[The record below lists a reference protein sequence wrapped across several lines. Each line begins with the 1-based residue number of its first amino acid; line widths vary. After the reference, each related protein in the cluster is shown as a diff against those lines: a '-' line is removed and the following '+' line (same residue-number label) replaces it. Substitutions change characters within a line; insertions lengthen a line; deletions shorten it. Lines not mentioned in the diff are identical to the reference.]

1 MPKENARTLL
11 RAIDEKATGEKAAP
25 SGALCKSGWAAGRE
39 TGVSSAR
46 HSLFAEEERGVIIIH
61 SEEHRLQSGRSELND
76 GQLVPCYEKPERADI
91 IRDRLAAIGLG
102 PMAAPDPHGLEPL
115 ARVHDAGYLGFLQSA
130 WDEWLVEHGDWDAL
144 PLNWVAPGMH
154 RRVVPR
160 SIDGRLGYY
169 SFDAGTPITA
179 GTWRAATAAA
189 NGALTGADRLRAGD
203 RSVFALCRPPGHH
216 AGRAFYGG
224 YCFLNNAAIA
234 AQSLRDNGAARVA
247 VLDVDYH
254 HGNGTQEIFWE
265 RGDVLFVS
273 LHADPIDEFPYFSGH
288 ADEMGAGAGAG
299 ATLNLPLPWGTD
311 WAAYAEA
318 LAVAARRIGDFAPD
332 ALVVS
337 LGADT
342 YGGDPIS
349 RFRLLSEDFLRMGAA
364 LAAIKLPTLFVME
377 GGYAVADLGVNVGNV
392 LTGFEGA

>member
-1 MPKENARTLL
+1 M
-11 RAIDEKATGEKAAP
+11 
-25 SGALCKSGWAAGRE
+25 
-39 TGVSSAR
+39 
-46 HSLFAEEERGVIIIH
+46 IIIH

-102 PMAAPDPHGLEPL
+102 PMAPPVPHGLEPL
-115 ARVHDAGYLGFLQSA
+115 ARVHDVGYLGFLQSA

-144 PLNWVAPGMH
+144 PLNWVAPGMR

-224 YCFLNNAAIA
+224 YCFLNNAAVA
-234 AQSLRDNGAARVA
+234 AQSLRDHGAARVA

-288 ADEMGAGAGAG
+288 ADETGAGAGAG

-364 LAAIKLPTLFVME
+364 LAAINLPTLFVME
-377 GGYAVADLGVNVGNV
+377 GGYAVADLGVNVGNI

>member
-1 MPKENARTLL
+1 MPNENTRTLL
-11 RAIDEKATGEKAAP
+11 RAIDEKATAP
-25 SGALCKSGWAAGRE
+25 SGPLCKSRWIAGPDS
-39 TGVSSAR
+39 GVSSTQ

-91 IRDRLAAIGLG
+91 IRDRLAAIGVG
-102 PMAAPDPHGLEPL
+102 PMMTPDPHGLEPL
-115 ARVHDAGYLGFLQSA
+115 ARVHDAGYLSFLQSA

-189 NGALTGADRLRAGD
+189 NSALTGADRLRAGD
-203 RSVFALCRPPGHH
+203 RSAFALCRPPGHH
-216 AGRAFYGG
+216 AGRAYYGG

-288 ADEMGAGAGAG
+288 ADETGAGSGAG

-318 LAVAARRIGDFAPD
+318 LAVAARRIGDFTPD

-364 LAAIKLPTLFVME
+364 LTGMNLPTLFVME

>member
-1 MPKENARTLL
+1 MQKGLHRS
-11 RAIDEKATGEKAAP
+11 RMRDAIMRPA
-25 SGALCKSGWAAGRE
+25 
-39 TGVSSAR
+39 
-46 HSLFAEEERGVIIIH
+46 HSLFRKEPRGVIVFY

-76 GQLVPCYEKPERADI
+76 GQLVPCYEKPARADI
-91 IRDRLAAIGLG
+91 VRDRLDTIGFD
-102 PMAAPDPHGLEPL
+102 PVQAPEPHGLAPL
-115 ARVHDAGYLGFLQSA
+115 ERVHDAGYLAFLQTA
-130 WDEWLVEHGDWDAL
+130 WTEWVEEHGDWDAL

-179 GTWRAATAAA
+179 GTWRAATSAADS
-189 NGALTGADRLRAGD
+189 ALSGADRLRAGD
-203 RSVFALCRPPGHH
+203 RSAFALCRPPGHH
-216 AGRAFYGG
+216 AGKAFYGG

-234 AQSLRDNGAARVA
+234 AQSLRDGGAARVA

-254 HGNGTQEIFWE
+254 HGNGTQEILWE
-265 RGDVLFVS
+265 RGDALFVS
-273 LHADPIDEFPYFSGH
+273 LHADPVEEFPYFSGH
-288 ADEMGAGAGAG
+288 ADETGAGAGEG
-299 ATLNLPLPWGTD
+299 ANLNLPLPWGTD
-311 WAAYAEA
+311 WAAYAET
-318 LAVAARRIGDFAPD
+318 LDVAAGRIRAFAPD

-364 LAAIKLPTLFVME
+364 IAGIGLPTLFVME
-377 GGYAVADLGVNVGNV
+377 GGYAVDDLGVNVANV
-392 LTGFEGA
+392 LTGFEDA

>member
-1 MPKENARTLL
+1 M
-11 RAIDEKATGEKAAP
+11 
-25 SGALCKSGWAAGRE
+25 
-39 TGVSSAR
+39 
-46 HSLFAEEERGVIIIH
+46 IIIH

-91 IRDRLAAIGLG
+91 IRDRLAAIGVG
-102 PMAAPDPHGLEPL
+102 PMVTPDPHGLEPL
-115 ARVHDAGYLGFLQSA
+115 ARVHDAGYLSFLQSA

-189 NGALTGADRLRAGD
+189 NSALTGADRLRAGD
-203 RSVFALCRPPGHH
+203 RSAFALCRPPGHH
-216 AGRAFYGG
+216 AGRAYYGG

-288 ADEMGAGAGAG
+288 ADETGAGAGAG

-364 LAAIKLPTLFVME
+364 LAAMNLPTLFVME

>member
-1 MPKENARTLL
+1 M
-11 RAIDEKATGEKAAP
+11 I
-25 SGALCKSGWAAGRE
+25 
-39 TGVSSAR
+39 
-46 HSLFAEEERGVIIIH
+46 VIY

-76 GQLVPCYEKPERADI
+76 GQLVPCYEKPARADI
-91 IRDRLAAIGLG
+91 VRARLDTVGIGPIVAPEAHG
-102 PMAAPDPHGLEPL
+102 MAPLE
-115 ARVHDAGYLGFLQSA
+115 RVHDTGYLGFLRTA
-130 WDEWLVEHGDWDAL
+130 WDEWLAEHGDWDAL

-179 GTWRAATAAA
+179 GTWRAAVSAADS
-189 NGALTGADRLRAGD
+189 ALSGADRLRGGD
-203 RSVFALCRPPGHH
+203 RSAFALCRPPGHH

-224 YCFLNNAAIA
+224 YCFLNNAAVA
-234 AQSLRDNGAARVA
+234 AQSLRDGGAARVV

-273 LHADPIDEFPYFSGH
+273 LHADPVDEFPYFCGH
-288 ADEMGAGAGAG
+288 ADEIGGGAGVGAN
-299 ATLNLPLPWGTD
+299 LNLPLPWGTD

-318 LAVAARRIGDFAPD
+318 LQAAAQRIRSFAPD

-364 LAAIKLPTLFVME
+364 IAGIGRPTLFVME
-377 GGYAVADLGVNVGNV
+377 GGYAVDDLGVNVANV
-392 LTGFEGA
+392 LTGFENA